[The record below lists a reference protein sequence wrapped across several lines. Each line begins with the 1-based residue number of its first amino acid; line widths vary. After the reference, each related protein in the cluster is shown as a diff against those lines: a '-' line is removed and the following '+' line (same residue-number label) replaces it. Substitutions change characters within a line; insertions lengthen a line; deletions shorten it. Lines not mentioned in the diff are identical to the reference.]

1 MQMQGDSTQ
10 HGGFITGVEPVRL
23 TSPIARW
30 TRMQQAIWNCP
41 KMIRALKD
49 PRNAPAKVAARAR
62 RGYLSPSTKMGLLNE
77 GLPLG
82 DRALNLLQMEFV
94 KSQACLY
101 AIEAQRVRLLSASH
115 PRLTL
120 CSCRRR

>member
-1 MQMQGDSTQ
+1 MEIEPDSTQ
-10 HGGFITGVEPVRL
+10 HGERIAGVWSAIHCERK
-23 TSPIARW
+23 ARW

-41 KMIRALKD
+41 KMRQALKD

-101 AIEAQRVRLLSASH
+101 AIEAQRVRLLSALANATN
-115 PRLTL
+115 PLL
-120 CSCRRR
+120 L